1 MTAEQ
6 LPAYFY
12 PLFFAAFAVNASYI
26 GSLLLLQQR
35 LAGTP
40 HAFNLFGGSPM
51 DSFRALGFVF
61 SGRHSELSN
70 DGTTRVVWLA
80 RILFVM
86 ALVGTLTVF
95 AMVGGVI

>member
-6 LPAYFY
+6 TPSYFY
-12 PLFFAAFAVNASYI
+12 PLLVAAFAVNAGYI

-51 DSFRALGFVF
+51 DAFRALGFVF
-61 SGRHSELSN
+61 SRRHSELGD
-70 DGTTRVVWLA
+70 DGTSGVVWLV
-80 RILFVM
+80 RTLFVTG
-86 ALVGTLTVF
+86 LVGTLTVF
-95 AMVGGVI
+95 AIVAGVI